1 MYNTIVFVWKTLG
14 WHRAL
19 YNLSAVD
26 EERLSTP
33 EEEVAVDTTRII
45 RPSFTGR
52 WWEEGV
58 AREAGTG
65 TTSFFLSDSQEEC
78 LNTDLAGCC
87 AWMYQFTK
95 EYQWCTHTPC
105 PHGRDSVVLL
115 YSSRRTSCS
124 STQIGSN
131 DCGVC
136 SLHLHYGWN
145 TIITR
150 FAVVRDAAWSSSPS
164 SILC

>member
-52 WWEEGV
+52 
-58 AREAGTG
+58 
-65 TTSFFLSDSQEEC
+65 
-78 LNTDLAGCC
+78 
-87 AWMYQFTK
+87 
-95 EYQWCTHTPC
+95 
-105 PHGRDSVVLL
+105 
-115 YSSRRTSCS
+115 
-124 STQIGSN
+124 
-131 DCGVC
+131 
-136 SLHLHYGWN
+136 
-145 TIITR
+145 
-150 FAVVRDAAWSSSPS
+150 
-164 SILC
+164 